1 MPIPLASAAKML
13 CKEYQNLQ
21 KEPVEGFCIVK
32 VDESDLYEWIVAIF
46 GPPQTLYEGGYFNYH
61 PFPRGLPLLSTNLSL
76 PFKNVAPQH
85 LRKRRSLYFY
95 FAPTQQ
101 YNPRR

>member
-46 GPPQTLYEGGYFNYH
+46 GPPQTLYEGGYFKFVCWLN
-61 PFPRGLPLLSTNLSL
+61 
-76 PFKNVAPQH
+76 
-85 LRKRRSLYFY
+85 
-95 FAPTQQ
+95 
-101 YNPRR
+101 